1 MSVIQT
7 NVNTGRNK
15 IVIYQQ
21 KNAISAAA
29 LYKQLNIRKVFDFL
43 KIHIFLYEM
52 NMYHSREL

>member
-1 MSVIQT
+1 MIQT

-29 LYKQLNIRKVFDFL
+29 LYKQLNISKVFDFL